1 MKIPFNRL
9 NFQFSARQI
18 NLRFLRFLLK
28 KFFHFINKIA
38 CNPNRIKLQLLLN
51 STISCCDSQSLF
63 EYSEQLPL
71 NCVVLSGQVICL
83 LSLTSLKSQIW
94 ITAVERSCAA
104 ARNWARRVYGGRTLG
119 CGVAGT
125 RPGPDH
131 PVTSHYQTT
140 KQYRHKCTAAV
151 RPLDHPPILG
161 SSALRLAGQPGWCD
175 MRYKTVPASSAL
187 TSDRLPARSA
197 GLASQ
202 FDALL
207 PAEIFDPPAR
217 HRSQLCGD
225 CKQQQ
230 DRCCT
235 TQQMCSTAIF
245 AKLTMKLEK
254 SLTESLSVD
263 LALLAF
269 VCFNRPNRRQCH
281 MCMTTCGKLRQS
293 TLRQS

>member
-104 ARNWARRVYGGRTLG
+104 ARNWARRVCGGRTLG

-161 SSALRLAGQPGWCD
+161 SPDWQDSRAGVICVTRQFLPPVHWLLTGCPPGRLAWRHSLMLCFPPRSLTRQRDIAANYVG
-175 MRYKTVPASSAL
+175 TASSSRTAAAQHNKCV
-187 TSDRLPARSA
+187 RL
-197 GLASQ
+197 Q
-202 FDALL
+202 FL
-207 PAEIFDPPAR
+207 
-217 HRSQLCGD
+217 
-225 CKQQQ
+225 
-230 DRCCT
+230 
-235 TQQMCSTAIF
+235 
-245 AKLTMKLEK
+245 
-254 SLTESLSVD
+254 
-263 LALLAF
+263 
-269 VCFNRPNRRQCH
+269 
-281 MCMTTCGKLRQS
+281 QS
-293 TLRQS
+293 WLWN